1 MLGVSLFFASYA
13 LVCTIFVSL
22 VGRLDEKHVR

>member
-13 LVCTIFVSL
+13 LICTIFVSRL
-22 VGRLDEKHVR
+22 GRSDEKQVP